1 MKKSL
6 IAAVASIALS
16 SGAFA
21 QVTNTFNGNG
31 NTGFG
36 GAVGTSS
43 LQVVSLADGTLNFT
57 WTRGT
62 GNFNDALVLYID
74 STSGGFAD
82 TLGFNDQ
89 ADPLRQAISGASG
102 GTTGIDANTRSTVT
116 FNTGFTANYAFAA
129 DTGFGG
135 LWTLA
140 SGGNNSLIFNTAT
153 GFAPTGSATAATYS
167 WSFNASSIGLTANSG
182 ESFKFVGT
190 YLNSGNSFRA
200 NEALGFN
207 IAGGN
212 PGAGGIGSY
221 PNTIASSEFT
231 FQTIPEP
238 STYALLGLAATGL
251 GAHVLRRRRR

>member
-1 MKKSL
+1 MKKTL
-6 IAAVASIALS
+6 FAAVASIALI

-21 QVTNTFNGNG
+21 QVTNTFSGNG

-36 GAVGTSS
+36 GVVGNSS
-43 LQVVSLADGTLNFT
+43 LQIVSLADGTLNFT
-57 WTRGT
+57 WTRGSSD
-62 GNFNDALVLYID
+62 FNDALVLYID

-82 TLGFNDQ
+82 TLSFNDQ
-89 ADPLRQAISGASG
+89 GDALRSAISGASG
-102 GTTGIDANTRSTVT
+102 GSTGIDANSRSIVT

-129 DTGFGG
+129 NTGFGG

-140 SGGNNSLIFNTAT
+140 SGGNNSLVFNTAT

-167 WSFNASSIGLTANSG
+167 WSFNVSSIGLSANSG

-190 YLNSGNSFRA
+190 YLNAGNSFRA
-200 NEALGFN
+200 NEAIGFT

-212 PGAGGIGSY
+212 PGNGGIGSY
-221 PNTIASSEFT
+221 PNTIASSEAT

-238 STYALLGLAATGL
+238 STYALIAMSAVALGGY
-251 GAHVLRRRRR
+251 VVRRRRR

>member
-1 MKKSL
+1 MKKTL
-6 IAAVASIALS
+6 IAAVASIALI

-21 QVTNTFNGNG
+21 QVTNAFSGNG

-36 GAVGTSS
+36 GVVGNSS
-43 LQVVSLADGTLNFT
+43 LQIVSLADGTLNFT
-57 WTRGT
+57 WTRGSSD
-62 GNFNDALVLYID
+62 FNDALVVYID

-82 TLGFNDQ
+82 TLSFNDQ
-89 ADPLRQAISGASG
+89 GDALRSAISGASG
-102 GTTGIDANTRSTVT
+102 GSTGADANSRSIVT

-129 DTGFGG
+129 NTGFGG

-140 SGGNNSLIFNTAT
+140 SGGNNSLVFNTAT

-167 WSFNASSIGLTANSG
+167 WSFNVSSIGLTANSG

-190 YLNSGNSFRA
+190 YLNAGNSFRA
-200 NEALGFN
+200 NEAIGFN

-212 PGAGGIGSY
+212 PGNGGIGSY
-221 PNTIASSEFT
+221 PNTIASSEAT

-238 STYALLGLAATGL
+238 STYALIAMSAVALGGY
-251 GAHVLRRRRR
+251 VVRRRRR

>member
-1 MKKSL
+1 MKKTL
-6 IAAVASIALS
+6 FAAVASIALI

-21 QVTNTFNGNG
+21 QVTNTFSGNG

-36 GAVGTSS
+36 GVVGNSS
-43 LQVVSLADGTLNFT
+43 LQIVSLADGTLNFT
-57 WTRGT
+57 WTRGSSD
-62 GNFNDALVLYID
+62 FNDALVLYID

-82 TLGFNDQ
+82 TLSFNDQ
-89 ADPLRQAISGASG
+89 GDALRSAISGASG
-102 GTTGIDANTRSTVT
+102 GSTGIDANSRSIVT

-129 DTGFGG
+129 NTGFGG

-140 SGGNNSLIFNTAT
+140 AGGNNSLVFNTAT

-167 WSFNASSIGLTANSG
+167 WSFNVSSIGLSANSG

-190 YLNSGNSFRA
+190 YLNAGNSFRA
-200 NEALGFN
+200 NEAIGFT

-212 PGAGGIGSY
+212 PGNGGIGSY
-221 PNTIASSEFT
+221 PNTIASSEAT

-238 STYALLGLAATGL
+238 STYALIAMSAVALGGY
-251 GAHVLRRRRR
+251 VVRRRRR